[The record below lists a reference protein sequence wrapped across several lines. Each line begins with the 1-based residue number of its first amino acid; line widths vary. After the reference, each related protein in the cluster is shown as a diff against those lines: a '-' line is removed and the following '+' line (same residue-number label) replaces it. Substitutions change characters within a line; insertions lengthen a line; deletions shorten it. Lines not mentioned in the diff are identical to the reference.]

1 MNTKYHRSIFIPLF
15 LACAVLSLSAQPF
28 NIPKTISAAERLA
41 ADLAKPGLDYN
52 MPVSL
57 KSPGWEKT
65 RCATVEIAPDALVDV
80 WWPPENL
87 SSPTPVVI
95 WLVSQSRTFFQGS
108 TGRPMRN
115 YPPVASMAANIASR
129 GMIVLVPDFIAPTTM
144 MPRLLDWVGSAGPSL
159 GMDPGRTAWY
169 TNGYEITI
177 LPSLLTQGYGD
188 KVRALALMYTGWLK
202 TSNVTL
208 PSGMELMYVRAGK
221 GTYWARCNAFMGT
234 VIEDRKKAGLPTE
247 FIDLPNE
254 FAYFDWIKDNEQV
267 RDVLAKAVDFLESTL
282 RQ

>member
-1 MNTKYHRSIFIPLF
+1 MVPKNFRSVFIFIPLA
-15 LACAVLSLSAQPF
+15 LAGAMISAQPF
-28 NIPKTISAAERLA
+28 NIPTTTGAAERLA

-52 MPVSL
+52 NPVPL

-65 RCATVEIAPDALVDV
+65 RCATLEIAPDAFVDV
-80 WWPPENL
+80 WWPSGDLAAPA
-87 SSPTPVVI
+87 PVVV
-95 WLVSQSRTFFQGS
+95 WLVSQARTHFLNS

-115 YPPVASMAANIASR
+115 YPPVVSMAANIASK
-129 GMIVLVPDFIAPTTM
+129 GMIVLVPDFMTPTSMT
-144 MPRLLDWVGSAGPSL
+144 PRLLDWIQSAGPSL
-159 GMDPGRTAWY
+159 GMDPKRTAWY
-169 TNGYEITI
+169 TNGYEITM
-177 LPSLLTQGYGD
+177 LPSLLAQGYGT

-208 PSGMELMYVRAGK
+208 PPGMELFYARAGQ

-234 VIEDRKKAGLPTE
+234 VVAERQAAGLPTV

-254 FAYFDWIKDNEQV
+254 FPYFDWLKDNDQV
-267 RDVLAKAVDFLESTL
+267 RGVLEKAVDFLETRL

>member
-1 MNTKYHRSIFIPLF
+1 MKPKNPCFILIAFF
-15 LACAVLSLSAQPF
+15 LSCAMLSAQPF
-28 NIPKTISAAERLA
+28 NIPKTISAADRLA

-52 MPVSL
+52 LPVSL

-65 RCATVEIAPDALVDV
+65 RCATIEIAPDALVDV
-80 WWPPENL
+80 WWPSENL
-87 SSPTPVVI
+87 ASPAPVVV
-95 WLVSQSRTFFQGS
+95 WLVSQSRTHFLNS

-115 YPPVASMAANIASR
+115 YPPVVSMAANIASR
-129 GMIVLVPDFIAPTTM
+129 GMIVLVPDFIVPTAMT
-144 MPRLLDWVGSAGPSL
+144 PRLLDWVGSAGPSL
-159 GMDPGRTAWY
+159 GMDPRRTAWY
-169 TNGYEITI
+169 TNGYEITM

-188 KVRALALMYTGWLK
+188 KVCALALMYTGWLK

-208 PSGMELMYVRAGK
+208 PSGMELFYARAGK

-247 FIDLPNE
+247 FIDLPDE
-254 FAYFDWIKDNEQV
+254 YAYFDWIKDNEQV
-267 RDVLAKAVDFLESTL
+267 HDVLAKAVDFLESTL